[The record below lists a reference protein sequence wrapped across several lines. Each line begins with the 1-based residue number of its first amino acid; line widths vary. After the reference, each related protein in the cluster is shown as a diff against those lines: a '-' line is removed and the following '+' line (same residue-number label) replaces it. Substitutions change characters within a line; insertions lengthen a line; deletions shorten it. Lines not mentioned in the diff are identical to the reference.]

1 MPVRVAVVDDDD
13 ITRMGLQAILAEHPD
28 IDVACSLS
36 HEQALAPD
44 VRWEGVDVALV
55 DAADERQGY
64 DQFPGVQVVE
74 RIRAQRD
81 PSQTLVIVVTG
92 HFFDDAVRRRMREAR
107 ADLLYH
113 RSQISQRERLWE
125 LVLHPERGRAS
136 VPEPLDQESL
146 WRLGIT
152 PDSSVN
158 DAVRAAHDLELAHG
172 AAGGRSRART
182 RLRDTFNRRAGLTT
196 VNADGT
202 QPERLQEAPSFPQID
217 RFVNWATRSKLPRS

>member
-1 MPVRVAVVDDDD
+1 MRVAVVDDDD
-13 ITRMGLQAILAEHPD
+13 ITRAGVETILAAHPD

-36 HEQALAPD
+36 HDQALEPD
-44 VRWEGVDVALV
+44 RRWDGVDVALV

-74 RIRAQRD
+74 RIRAERT
-81 PSQTLVIVVTG
+81 PSQTMVIVVTG
-92 HFFDDAVRRRMREAR
+92 HFFDDAVRHRMREAK

-113 RSQISQRERLWE
+113 RSQIQQRERLYE
-125 LVLHPERGRAS
+125 LVLHPERGKAA
-136 VPEPLDQESL
+136 VPEPLDHESL

-152 PDSSVN
+152 DGTHVN
-158 DAVRAAHDLELAHG
+158 EGVRAAVDLDLAHG
-172 AAGGRSRART
+172 ASGGRSRART

-202 QPERLQEAPSFPQID
+202 QPERDQEAPSFPQID
-217 RFVNWATRSKLPRS
+217 RFLQWATRSKLPRS